1 MGSASVVGPI
11 RSLLTGLEMANTQA
25 VTLIANVIAR
35 AGRIGDTTLITP
47 QFVLDALNVGQ
58 SEIVLRVPR
67 QIDMD
72 TTDETTYTLSTDDLS
87 FDITT
92 LDPAHIGGIWIL
104 NDGDTRRKGLQYMPL
119 PQFRKNFVPVSEQSP
134 DEPWI
139 YSRQGNTIL
148 FNVPVSSAYNG
159 LKLKID
165 YTKKATEFPN
175 ITSTATSE
183 LSNSN
188 NVLTFFALATCFD
201 AMASSVP
208 RFTTNALK
216 AWADYEKWLL
226 RYRDDNE
233 MKLEGLYGDLDG
245 AYNEG
250 AC

>member
-1 MGSASVVGPI
+1 MSNI
-11 RSLLTGLEMANTQA
+11 QA
-25 VTLIANVIAR
+25 ATLISNIRAR
-35 AGRIGDTTLITP
+35 AGRSNDTTLITA
-47 QFVLDALNVGQ
+47 QFVLDALNLGQ

-72 TTDETTYTLSTDDLS
+72 TTDESTYTISTNDVG

-92 LDPAHIGGIWIL
+92 LDPVHIGGIWIL
-104 NDGDTRRKGLQYMPL
+104 NGGDTRRKGLQYMPL
-119 PQFRKNFVPVSEQSP
+119 TEFRRNYIPVSAQGS

-139 YSRQGNTIL
+139 YSRQGNTVL
-148 FNVPVSSAYNG
+148 YNVPVSSAFDG
-159 LKLKID
+159 LSLKID
-165 YTKKATEFPN
+165 YTKKPTEFPDV
-175 ITSTATSE
+175 TSIATSE

-188 NVLTFFALATCFD
+188 EVLTFFALATCFD

-245 AYNEG
+245 AYVEG
-250 AC
+250 AY